1 MTVLPS
7 TQPHLTAI
15 GSGKGGTGKTL
26 IAVSLAQALSREGE
40 RVLLCD
46 ADLGLSNAAV
56 HLGLSGSGDLPALI
70 SGTKPLADCVVPV
83 MGGAATECGFD
94 LVAAPSGSGA
104 LANVGALAAENLVA
118 QLRGARKYD
127 RVLIDLAAGV
137 DAAVMRFAA
146 AADEALLV
154 LTPDPD
160 SLTDSYAF
168 AKLLL
173 RATGTR
179 LPRVI
184 VNMSESEAEAR
195 RAEEAMTA
203 TCKAFLKCAPST
215 LGRVPRDGQAHEAVR
230 RQVPLFARLPHG
242 PAARA
247 LVGIARAL
255 HGASDPAL
263 QTNCLAGKR

>member
-1 MTVLPS
+1 MTGNPFAG
-7 TQPHLTAI
+7 PRLTAI

-26 IAVSLAQALSREGE
+26 VAVSLAQALSREGE

-56 HLGLSGSGDLPALI
+56 HLGLSVSGDLPALMC
-70 SGTKPLADCVVPV
+70 GTRALTDCVVPV
-83 MGGAATECGFD
+83 LGGAATEGGFD

-104 LANVGALAAENLVA
+104 LANTGALAAENLIAV
-118 QLRGARKYD
+118 LRNAAHYH

-154 LTPDPD
+154 VTPDPA

-179 LPRVI
+179 LPHVV
-184 VNMSESEAEAR
+184 VNLSESEAEAR
-195 RAEEAMTA
+195 RTAEAMTA
-203 TCKAFLKCAPST
+203 TCKAFLKCAPPV
-215 LGRVPRDGQAHEAVR
+215 LGRVPRDAQAHEAVR
-230 RQVPLFARLPHG
+230 RQLPLFCRLPLG

-247 LVGIARAL
+247 LAGIAREL
-255 HGASDPAL
+255 HGAVDPAL
-263 QTNCLAGKR
+263 QNSRLASKR

>member
-1 MTVLPS
+1 MTITPTAV
-7 TQPHLTAI
+7 PHLTAI

-56 HLGLSGSGDLPALI
+56 RLGLSACGDLPALMC
-70 SGTKPLADCVVPV
+70 GTRPLEDCVVPV
-83 MGGAATECGFD
+83 QGGAATEGGFD

-104 LANVGALAAENLVA
+104 LANAGALAAENLMA
-118 QLRGARKYD
+118 RLRGAKKYD

-137 DAAVMRFAA
+137 DAAVMRFAS

-154 LTPDPD
+154 LTPDPA
-160 SLTDSYAF
+160 SLTDAYAF

-173 RATGTR
+173 KLTGTR
-179 LPRVI
+179 MPRVI

-195 RAEEAMTA
+195 RTQEAMMA
-203 TCKAFLKCAPST
+203 TCKAFLKCAPAL
-215 LGRVPRDGQAHEAVR
+215 LGHVPRDAQAQDAVR
-230 RQVPLFARLPHG
+230 RQLPLLARLPHG

-247 LVGIARAL
+247 LIEIARGL
-255 HGASDPAL
+255 HDAGDPAL
-263 QTNCLAGKR
+263 QKSRLASKR

>member
-1 MTVLPS
+1 MNTTHSTLPR
-7 TQPHLTAI
+7 LTAI

-56 HLGLSGSGDLPALI
+56 RLGLSASGDLPALMC
-70 SGTKPLADCVVPV
+70 GARPLEDCVVPV
-83 MGGAATECGFD
+83 QGGAATEGGFD
-94 LVAAPSGSGA
+94 LIAAPSGSGA
-104 LANVGALAAENLVA
+104 LANAGALAAENLVA
-118 QLRGARKYD
+118 RLRGTKKYD

-137 DAAVMRFAA
+137 DAAVIRFAS

-154 LTPDPD
+154 LTPDPA
-160 SLTDSYAF
+160 SLTDAYAF

-179 LPRVI
+179 MPSVI
-184 VNMSESEAEAR
+184 VNLSESEAEAR
-195 RAEEAMTA
+195 RTEEAMTA
-203 TCKAFLKCAPST
+203 TCKAFLKCTPAL
-215 LGRVPRDGQAHEAVR
+215 LGHVPRDAQAQDAAR
-230 RQVPLFARLPHG
+230 RQSPLFSQLPHG

-247 LVGIARAL
+247 LIGIARGL
-255 HGASDPAL
+255 HGSGGPAL
-263 QTNCLAGKR
+263 QKSRFASQR